1 MSNHPF
7 GGDCKPLGS
16 AIKPGTLRRRQ
27 GHAAALWENDIADDA
42 ETLIAIHER
51 ILALEHGSRQ
61 TVSELAQLRA
71 DHDRLSK
78 RFESMTKADEIA
90 QAVTT
95 AIEEQR
101 RRRYTSGRKLAG
113 AVAATI
119 LLVPAVHNAAS
130 WLFGL

>member
-1 MSNHPF
+1 M
-7 GGDCKPLGS
+7 
-16 AIKPGTLRRRQ
+16 
-27 GHAAALWENDIADDA
+27 WENDIADDA
-42 ETLIAIHER
+42 ETIIAIHER

-61 TVSELAQLRA
+61 TVTELRQLRA

-90 QAVTT
+90 SAVTT

-101 RRRYTSGRKLAG
+101 RRRYTSGRKLVG
-113 AVAATI
+113 AIAAAV

-130 WLFGL
+130 WFFGF